1 MEWEAENQRKAE
13 AWQEKQAQRNAIA
26 IETARQQRDEDVAVA
41 KALAEKRVQKA
52 REGRKAD
59 ELKRNIRNN
68 AAQLNQMVL
77 RPKPGKYVQKSLIVQ
92 AAEVAKL
99 ADTAV
104 LNNNAL
110 TKLTALQDSIRRSG
124 EMDVG
129 IHADWENSGVEN
141 LIQTLRDDMNA
152 SKQAKLDRLRQQLEE
167 AKALPDG
174 DKAEQLRDRLRQRIR
189 EPHLSAHDGR
199 PAADA
204 EGHYGQHAAHH
215 PDREQDPEPCEG
227 RRGGRHGHEGRPRGA
242 EL

>member
-1 MEWEAENQRKAE
+1 MKQARQEMLDEIKLERRQLRSQINDLSRQVAGEQRRADRAEHQLLVQENEIMEWEAENQRKAE

-59 ELKRNIRNN
+59 ELKRSIRNN

-129 IHADWENSGVEN
+129 IHADWENSGDE
-141 LIQTLRDDMNA
+141 T
-152 SKQAKLDRLRQQLEE
+152 S
-167 AKALPDG
+167 
-174 DKAEQLRDRLRQRIR
+174 
-189 EPHLSAHDGR
+189 S
-199 PAADA
+199 
-204 EGHYGQHAAHH
+204 
-215 PDREQDPEPCEG
+215 
-227 RRGGRHGHEGRPRGA
+227 RHCGTI
-242 EL
+242 